1 MTDQREAVRSNAKYL
16 RNVRPIDPDEI
27 CDYIDGNPHPAVVR
41 QLLREEAPDLGLL
54 EGDDGTFVPV
64 DDEPVR
70 PNRGPVERFPA
81 AYERRLE
88 DFLVDRYG
96 VDWHEDAT
104 GELLRS
110 TVRRFKARYLERQ
123 HVEYDDD
130 VAAGYAIYHLP
141 GYYAAV
147 QYALDDLA
155 ESGLLGR
162 NLRVLD
168 IGAGVGGPALGL
180 CDYLPDDALVDY
192 HAIEPSAA
200 ADVLEELLE
209 ETGRNV
215 HPTIHRT
222 TVEAFD
228 PSVIANGTDG
238 ETGGGD
244 DGGATGFDPTA
255 PDDGFDLV
263 IAANV
268 LSELEDPVAV
278 TRSALELLAPDGTL
292 LATSPADKNTSIQLR
307 EVERELEDERIW
319 TPEQMGVGESESDGN
334 VDGGDDD
341 GESIDDAGRHGRV
354 TVYGPTVRLWSGAR
368 PTDRGWSFD
377 ARPDLEVPSFQ
388 RKFDEATPEHD
399 EEHAPGEFV
408 NVDVQFS
415 YSQLRLDGQRRM
427 NVSLEASDWARM
439 TDMDQHVTNRID
451 LVAAKLSRSLSG
463 DDDDDYRD
471 GSGRSNPLFKISDGS
486 ESIDHYAVL
495 TGETSLNQ
503 PLLEADYGEICS
515 FEQILALWNDDEGA
529 YNLVVDEETIVDR
542 IG

>member
-16 RNVRPIDPDEI
+16 RNVRPIDPEEI

-54 EGDDGTFVPV
+54 ERDDGTFVPV
-64 DDEPVR
+64 DDGPVR
-70 PNRGPVERFPA
+70 PNRGPVERLPST
-81 AYERRLE
+81 YERLLE

-96 VDWHEDAT
+96 VDWHEDTT
-104 GELLRS
+104 GDLLRS

-123 HVEYDDD
+123 YVEYSDD

-141 GYYAAV
+141 AYYAAI

-155 ESGLLGR
+155 EGGLLGR

-168 IGAGVGGPALGL
+168 VGAGVGGPALGL

-200 ADVLEELLE
+200 ADVLAELLE

-222 TVEAFD
+222 TAEAFD
-228 PSVIANGTDG
+228 PSVIATGADGDETDAG
-238 ETGGGD
+238 S
-244 DGGATGFDPTA
+244 ASGFDPTV

-278 TRSALELLAPDGTL
+278 ARSALELLAPDGTL
-292 LATSPADKNTSIQLR
+292 LAISPADKNTSTELR
-307 EVERELEDERIW
+307 EVERELEDERLW
-319 TPEQMGVGESESDGN
+319 TSEEMGIDETESGDGTDDSDGS
-334 VDGGDDD
+334 DDT
-341 GESIDDAGRHGRV
+341 GNPDDTGRHGQV
-354 TVYGPTVRLWSGAR
+354 TVYGPTVRLWPGAR
-368 PTDRGWSFD
+368 PSDRGWSFD

-388 RKFDEATPEHD
+388 RKLDEATPEHD

-415 YSQLRLDGQRRM
+415 YSLLRLDGQRRM
-427 NVSLEASDWARM
+427 SVSLDASDWARM
-439 TDMDQHVTNRID
+439 ADMERHVTNRID

-463 DDDDDYRD
+463 SDGDDG
-471 GSGRSNPLFKISDGS
+471 GSSRSNPLFKISDGS
-486 ESIDHYAVL
+486 ESTDHYAVL
-495 TGETSLNQ
+495 TGETSLNR

>member
-16 RNVRPIDPDEI
+16 RNVRPIDPEEI
-27 CDYIDGNPHPAVVR
+27 CDYIDGSPHPAVVR

-70 PNRGPVERFPA
+70 PSRGPVERFPA

>member
-27 CDYIDGNPHPAVVR
+27 CDYIDGSPHPAVVR